1 MLRPLPIAKTILDT
15 RDCATKSRP
24 AKRRTHTLTPTPTH
38 VCRFERA
45 SKTLCLCAQ
54 RSVLDASDVVTP
66 LSVELSTEDV
76 QNSIQFDTMPLNGG
90 KTRAIVVSSVL
101 ANSACAE
108 AGIQPGM
115 RLLQL
120 SDPIQ
125 ANQVWSL
132 NDRASLRYVK
142 DAVRMQRAG
151 TICLTVQALDPTV
164 VDRYWS
170 NTAMEDQLREERGGE
185 RNEEDEE
192 AVGSGGSTD
201 VLAALIGEVAEE
213 SNESDVESE
222 ERLFGTIGERLQ
234 RRASTPTA
242 LQRRIA
248 RRQEYMSKVNERNDA
263 PFFLGLLALFVL
275 PALLILSIV
284 SMNGYLDYLSQTWA
298 R

>member
-1 MLRPLPIAKTILDT
+1 
-15 RDCATKSRP
+15 
-24 AKRRTHTLTPTPTH
+24 
-38 VCRFERA
+38 
-45 SKTLCLCAQ
+45 
-54 RSVLDASDVVTP
+54 VLDASDVATP

-76 QNSIQFDTMPLNGG
+76 QNSIQFDTIPLNGG

-101 ANSACAE
+101 ANSACAK

-151 TICLTVQALDPTV
+151 TICLTVQALGPT

-170 NTAMEDQLREERGGE
+170 DDTAMEDQLREQAGE
-185 RNEEDEE
+185 RNEEG
-192 AVGSGGSTD
+192 GSGGSTD

-213 SNESDVESE
+213 SNESDVESDG
-222 ERLFGTIGERLQ
+222 RMVGTIGERLQ
-234 RRASTPTA
+234 RRAATPTA

-248 RRQEYMSKVNERNDA
+248 RRKEYMSKVNERNDT

-275 PALLILSIV
+275 PSLVILSIV
-284 SMNGYLDYLSQTWA
+284 SMNGYLDYLNQTWA